1 MAFLP
6 LFSDELTLTEQERA
20 IDSAAELMFAEGRE
34 PLCFCLLCAPI
45 SVEIMRRKDELQRI
59 LGHDRR

>member
-45 SVEIMRRKDELQRI
+45 SVEIMRRKDDSL
-59 LGHDRR
+59 